1 MIKTSKIR
9 KIRIVSLL
17 HTKERYENL
26 RRLKKPNR
34 KKQIERRKKIHQQM
48 LFAQGLIVGD
58 LNRRPIILPEVFSFW
73 DNYQETADAL
83 LAIREHGLAKRVPLT
98 IRFDRVKH
106 LDPSATLALAAEI
119 FRCRKLRVYRDGTF
133 VTGNYPNDPIIHS
146 QLSEMGFFRLLGIS
160 DVPINPISDDSL
172 PHPVFLKFITD
183 TRVDGAIV
191 DMFVSIIEG
200 RIVALNAVAR
210 GRLVGAIKEAMGNVS
225 DHAYQKPTLF
235 QSMKKRWYMSSR
247 VNIDKHEVMI
257 MLYDQGSGI
266 PNTLDADLIDR
277 ITAAL
282 SGNVDKTLHATDG
295 YIIKLATEIW
305 RTGTGQSGR
314 GRGFRDMKRFID
326 LCPEGELR
334 VLSNRGRYTYVGGR
348 ENFDDLSPSSG
359 GTMIEWRFQSEVL
372 LEMTDD

>member
-1 MIKTSKIR
+1 MLKISKAR

-26 RRLKKPNR
+26 RRLHRPNR
-34 KKQIERRKKIHQQM
+34 KKQVERRRKIHQQM

-58 LNRRPIILPEVFSFW
+58 LNRRPIILPETFSFW
-73 DNYQETADAL
+73 ENYQETAAVL
-83 LAIREHGLAKRVPLT
+83 EAIREHGMTKRTPLI

-119 FRCRKLRVYRDGTF
+119 FRCRKLRVYRGGTF
-133 VTGNYPNDPIIHS
+133 VTGNYPDDPVIHS
-146 QLSEMGFFRLLGIS
+146 QLSEMGFFRLLDVS
-160 DVPINPISDDSL
+160 DIPINPIPNNNS
-172 PHPVFLKFITD
+172 PHPMFLKFITD

-191 DMFVSIIEG
+191 DMFVSIIER

-225 DHAYQKPTLF
+225 DHAYRNTTSY

-247 VNIDKHEVMI
+247 VDTEKHEVMI

-266 PNTLDADLIDR
+266 PSTLDADLIER

-282 SGNVDKTLHATDG
+282 SGNMDRNLHASDG

-334 VLSNRGRYTYVGGR
+334 VLSNRGRYTYVGGN
-348 ENFDDLSPSSG
+348 ENFDDLALSSG
-359 GTMIEWRFQSEVL
+359 GTMIEWRFQSEAP